1 MLNKDIRVGLV
12 LMMAFIA
19 LYAISFTFEGAA
31 MTSRQTGAAFFPR
44 AVLILAMGLTLL
56 LIAKNLKRKRG
67 LQKEGLSPGAKKR
80 VVGSML
86 IAVLFCFS
94 AVYIGTIVS
103 VFLLTA
109 AIMLLWGV
117 RNAVT
122 ILLNGVLTAGAV
134 YLIFGKVLLVQFPQ
148 GIMF

>member
-1 MLNKDIRVGLV
+1 MLNKDVRVGLV

-19 LYAISFTFEGAA
+19 LFAISFTFEGAA

-56 LIAKNLKRKRG
+56 LVLKNLSRKRG
-67 LQKEGLSPGAKKR
+67 PKKEGLSPGAKKR
-80 VVGSML
+80 VAGSML
-86 IAVLFCFS
+86 ISILFCFS
-94 AVYIGTIVS
+94 AVYIGTFVS

-117 RNAVT
+117 RNAVP

-134 YLIFGKVLLVQFPQ
+134 YLVFGKVLLVQFPK
-148 GIMF
+148 GILF